1 MTTLHLYGCVWRL
14 HGMAPLRLIDLR
26 SQIEG
31 KRQRDRETEKD
42 VTRHGLEQNP
52 YKLKVMPQ
60 FLEAMMQ

>member
-1 MTTLHLYGCVWRL
+1 
-14 HGMAPLRLIDLR
+14 MAPLRLIDLR